1 MYTQENR
8 RQLAYKTLLKVICIV
23 TNVTLTIIYYNMSE
37 ANLQMKIQNIQKKIV
52 KVFDAIISEIN
63 INENCYSLS
72 EKCFIEY

>member
-52 KVFDAIISEIN
+52 KVFHAIISEIN

>member
-1 MYTQENR
+1 
-8 RQLAYKTLLKVICIV
+8 
-23 TNVTLTIIYYNMSE
+23 MSE